1 MTGSVES
8 GAAATVEVT
17 SGSVVVVGTTA
28 ADAPPPA
35 DDATDVDVA
44 DGEPDRA
51 TVVTLAD
58 GEPGTGPAVVPPDCV
73 TTVVVV
79 AVPVAVVVGAGAAV
93 VVVATDVLI
102 VICVAAAFTDGPV
115 LELPST
121 TVFERS
127 SSSTVPSELHVTDTV
142 MEVEVDAADG
152 VTVHPVAVPST
163 RKSPDTIPETASEN
177 VSV

>member
-1 MTGSVES
+1 M
-8 GAAATVEVT
+8 
-17 SGSVVVVGTTA
+17 VG
-28 ADAPPPA
+28 D
-35 DDATDVDVA
+35 
-44 DGEPDRA
+44 EEDRA
-51 TVVTLAD
+51 TVVDVAPDIGAD
-58 GEPGTGPAVVPPDCV
+58 TGPVVVPPDCV

-93 VVVATDVLI
+93 VVVAAEVLI
-102 VICVAAAFTDGPV
+102 VICVAAALTDGPV

-163 RKSPDTIPETASEN
+163 RKSPDTIPETASLK